1 MSALQTSG
9 NRLFVDDTKRGAVL
23 EVARRMLEEGRI
35 GEAVNGL
42 VAGTRR
48 LRDSMAPEDWGRFAR
63 DECRSHPTTGL
74 VHQSPYTRRAFEKPR
89 GYPGD
94 AEILDFAYGCAR
106 LPEGTTELG
115 ARIYEFEL
123 QTSGSKSARARRDS
137 LAAMVDDVAR
147 QRHLP
152 RVLSIACGHL
162 REAQISQAVRDG
174 RVGEYVA
181 FDQDPLSLAL
191 EDREHGRLDR
201 EHRYGDQEHRRQGRG
216 HGHRDSEHSGDH
228 ERGFGCI
235 RTVEGS
241 VRSLLARRVEFNEFD
256 FVYAA
261 GLYDYLSEPVATKLT
276 GLMFSMLAPGGR
288 LLVANFAPQWEC
300 IGYLE
305 AFMDW
310 HLIYRNEAE
319 MVELAR
325 AIPDQE
331 VASLSTFRDPYQNL
345 VFLEVHRR

>member
-1 MSALQTSG
+1 VSALPVTESS
-9 NRLFVDDTKRGAVL
+9 VL
-23 EVARRMLEEGRI
+23 DIAQQMLRECRI
-35 GEAVNGL
+35 EEAVNGL

-48 LRDSMAPEDWGRFAR
+48 LRDLMAPEDWGRFAR
-63 DECRSHPTTGL
+63 DKCRSHATTGL

-106 LPEGTTELG
+106 LPEGTTQLG

-123 QTSGSKSARARRDS
+123 QTSGSKSARARRDL
-137 LAAMVDDVAR
+137 LAAIVDDVAS
-147 QRHLP
+147 QRHKP

-181 FDQDPLSLAL
+181 FDQDPLSLAVV
-191 EDREHGRLDR
+191 DRQ
-201 EHRYGDQEHRRQGRG
+201 HRYGDEGRRY
-216 HGHRDSEHSGDH
+216 
-228 ERGFGCI
+228 GCVKTI
-235 RTVEGS
+235 EGS
-241 VRSLLARRVEFNEFD
+241 VRSLLARRIQFSGFD

-276 GLMFSMLAPGGR
+276 SLMFSMLAPGGR
-288 LLVANFAPQWEC
+288 LLVANFAPEWEC

-319 MVELAR
+319 IVELAR

-331 VASLSTFRDPYQNL
+331 VSSLSTFRDPYQNL
-345 VFLEVHRR
+345 VFLEVHKR

>member
-1 MSALQTSG
+1 
-9 NRLFVDDTKRGAVL
+9 
-23 EVARRMLEEGRI
+23 
-35 GEAVNGL
+35 
-42 VAGTRR
+42 
-48 LRDSMAPEDWGRFAR
+48 MAPEEWGRFAR
-63 DECRSHPTTGL
+63 AECRIHPTTGL
-74 VHQSPYTRRAFEKPR
+74 IHQSPYTRRAFEKPR

-123 QTSGSKSARARRDS
+123 QTSGSKSARGRRDL
-137 LAAMVDDVAR
+137 LAAMVDEVAS
-147 QRHLP
+147 QKPLP

-162 REAQISQAVRDG
+162 REAQVSQAVRDG
-174 RVGEYVA
+174 RVGEYIA

-191 EDREHGRLDR
+191 VDR
-201 EHRYGDQEHRRQGRG
+201 EHRHGDK
-216 HGHRDSEHSGDH
+216 
-228 ERGFGCI
+228 ERGISCV

-241 VRSLLARRVEFNEFD
+241 VRSLLARRVEFSGFD

-288 LLVANFAPQWEC
+288 LLVANFAPEWEC

-345 VFLEVHRR
+345 AFLEVQKR

>member
-1 MSALQTSG
+1 
-9 NRLFVDDTKRGAVL
+9 
-23 EVARRMLEEGRI
+23 MLGDGRI
-35 GEAVNGL
+35 GEAVNEL

-48 LRDSMAPEDWGRFAR
+48 LRDLMDPEDWGRFAGA
-63 DECRSHPTTGL
+63 ECRNHPTTGL
-74 VHQSPYTRRAFEKPR
+74 IHQSPYTRRAFEKPR

-106 LPEGTTELG
+106 LPEGTTLLG
-115 ARIYEFEL
+115 ARIYEYEL
-123 QTSGSKSARARRDS
+123 QTSGSKSARARRDL
-137 LAAMVDDVAR
+137 LASMVDEVAA

-191 EDREHGRLDR
+191 VNR
-201 EHRYGDQEHRRQGRG
+201 EHR
-216 HGHRDSEHSGDH
+216 HGYHEQRYDDHEQRYGDH
-228 ERGFGCI
+228 EQYERDHEQRYGDHRQYERDHERHYGCI
-235 RTVEGS
+235 KTIEGS
-241 VRSLLARRVEFNEFD
+241 VRSLLARRIEFSGFD

-261 GLYDYLSEPVATKLT
+261 GLYDYLSEPVAAKLT
-276 GLMFSMLAPGGR
+276 GLMFSMLASGGR
-288 LLVANFAPQWEC
+288 LLVANFAPEWEC

-310 HLIYRNEAE
+310 HLIYRNETQMA
-319 MVELAR
+319 ELAR
-325 AIPDQE
+325 VISEQE
-331 VASLSTFRDPYQNL
+331 VSSLRTFRDQYENL
-345 VFLEVHRR
+345 VFLEVHKR

>member
-1 MSALQTSG
+1 MSALPAS
-9 NRLFVDDTKRGAVL
+9 DSSVL
-23 EVARRMLEEGRI
+23 DVARQMLGEGRI
-35 GEAVNGL
+35 EEAVNGL

-48 LRDSMAPEDWGRFAR
+48 LRDLMAPDDWSRFAR

-74 VHQSPYTRRAFEKPR
+74 IQQSPYTKRAFEKPR

-123 QTSGSKSARARRDS
+123 QTSGSKSARARRDL
-137 LAAMVDDVAR
+137 LAATVDDIAN
-147 QRHLP
+147 QRHMP

-162 REAQISQAVRDG
+162 REAQFSQAVSDG
-174 RVGEYVA
+174 KVGEYVA
-181 FDQDPLSLAL
+181 FDQDPLSLAVV
-191 EDREHGRLDR
+191 DRQ
-201 EHRYGDQEHRRQGRG
+201 HRYGDQEHRY
-216 HGHRDSEHSGDH
+216 
-228 ERGFGCI
+228 GCVKTI
-235 RTVEGS
+235 EGS
-241 VRSLLARRVEFNEFD
+241 VRSLLARRIKFSGFD

-261 GLYDYLSEPVATKLT
+261 GLYDYLSEPVAAKLT
-276 GLMFSMLAPGGR
+276 ALMFSMLAPGGR
-288 LLVANFAPQWEC
+288 LLVANFAPEWEC

-331 VASLSTFRDPYQNL
+331 VSSLTTFRDPYQNL

>member
-1 MSALQTSG
+1 
-9 NRLFVDDTKRGAVL
+9 
-23 EVARRMLEEGRI
+23 MLEEGRI

-48 LRDSMAPEDWGRFAR
+48 LRDSMAPEDWGQFAR
-63 DECRSHPTTGL
+63 DECRRHPTTAL

-106 LPEGTTELG
+106 LPEGTTALG

-123 QTSGSKSARARRDS
+123 QTSGSKSARARRDL
-137 LAAMVDDVAR
+137 LAAMVDDVAS
-147 QRHLP
+147 QRHRP

-162 REAQISQAVRDG
+162 REAQFSQAVRDG
-174 RVGEYVA
+174 KLGEYVA
-181 FDQDPLSLAL
+181 FDQDPLSLAVV
-191 EDREHGRLDR
+191 DRQ
-201 EHRYGDQEHRRQGRG
+201 HRYGDQEHRY
-216 HGHRDSEHSGDH
+216 
-228 ERGFGCI
+228 GCVKTI
-235 RTVEGS
+235 EGS
-241 VRSLLARRVEFNEFD
+241 VRSLLARRIQFSGFD

-261 GLYDYLSEPVATKLT
+261 GLFDYLSEPVATKLT
-276 GLMFSMLAPGGR
+276 SLMFSMLAPGGR
-288 LLVANFAPQWEC
+288 LLVANFAPEWEC

-319 MVELAR
+319 MEELAR
-325 AIPDQE
+325 GIKEED
-331 VASLSTFRDPYQNL
+331 VTSLRTFRDAYQNL
-345 VFLEVHRR
+345 VFLEVHKR